1 MLISI
6 SDEYSPL
13 KTNVHEV
20 NHTNTVQI
28 NISEKKLNGEILPA
42 LDSINIR
49 LS

>member
-13 KTNVHEV
+13 KTKVHEV
-20 NHTNTVQI
+20 KATSTFEINT
-28 NISEKKLNGEILPA
+28 SEKKLNGEILPA

-49 LS
+49 TS